1 MNEVTQQPARKVRM
15 GPKPK
20 EIPSLMIRIP
30 GELKPAVEEMKRAW
44 YALEKKAKAS

>member
-1 MNEVTQQPARKVRM
+1 MSESTDNPVRKVRM

-20 EIPSLMIRIP
+20 EVPSVMVRIP

-44 YALEKKAKAS
+44 YALEKKTRAA